1 MADGGSSCTEF
12 VGHYRAISNKLKKY
26 VEQMGDFMQLN
37 VARIFGLFA
46 VSMCHLGV
54 KRKTTFVFQ
63 AISQET

>member
-12 VGHYRAISNKLKKY
+12 VGQYRAISNKLKKY

-37 VARIFGLFA
+37 VAKIFALVEVF
-46 VSMCHLGV
+46 MCHLGV
-54 KRKTTFVFQ
+54 RCKTIFVFQ